1 MGELIVLHLIAV
13 SILMDI
19 FWQLLRKVFRNRS
32 SCRGSVIGRK
42 LYGCGILPIVV
53 TAVFLIYG
61 SWNMNHVVRTEY
73 NVATDKN
80 IGNYKILLIT
90 DTHYDTIQDTK
101 VLKEKVN
108 EMNAEAPDIVIL
120 GGDIVEED
128 TSKEAMQEV
137 FQILGGLENTYGIYY
152 VYGNHDRQPYTEQ
165 RSYTDE
171 ELENAILE
179 NQITILEDSYE
190 VINDEL
196 ILAGRADA
204 AWGNSSNRASVEE
217 ILADVDREK
226 YIIMVDHQP
235 IEAEENNAQGVD
247 LELSGHTH
255 AGQLWPIGVL
265 SELTGVL
272 NYGEY
277 QEENCK
283 VIVSSGFT
291 GWGYPIR
298 TEEHCEYVLI
308 NVTSR

>member
-1 MGELIVLHLIAV
+1 M
-13 SILMDI
+13 
-19 FWQLLRKVFRNRS
+19 
-32 SCRGSVIGRK
+32 
-42 LYGCGILPIVV
+42 V
-53 TAVFLIYG
+53 TAVFLVYG

-226 YIIMVDHQP
+226 YIIMADHQP

-255 AGQLWPIGVL
+255 AGQLWPVGVL